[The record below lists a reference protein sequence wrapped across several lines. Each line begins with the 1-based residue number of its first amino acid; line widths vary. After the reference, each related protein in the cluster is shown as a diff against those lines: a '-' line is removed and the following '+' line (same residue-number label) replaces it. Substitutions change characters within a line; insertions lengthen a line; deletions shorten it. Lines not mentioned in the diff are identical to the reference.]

1 VNTTTTHGA
10 ALLLAAA
17 LLAPTAGTAQS
28 LEQRVLAT
36 RNGTVRLSYATK
48 PGVCGNGEHGVS
60 IRSDRED
67 DWEASCEEGPAR
79 VTLRVQDG
87 EVVDVTTRVAGRW
100 LPKEGVSDLGTVPAR
115 DAAQLFLR
123 LARRDSQGA
132 EDAIFPAI
140 IADSTKDLWRELIAM
155 ARAPK
160 LRTDVRKSAVFWVGQ
175 EAAAAATRDLQ
186 DVVGDDA
193 IEREVRESAVFAL
206 SQRPK
211 DEAVPALLQVARTSR
226 DPALRKRAIFWLGQ
240 TDDARALA
248 YFEDVLTKP

>member
-1 VNTTTTHGA
+1 M
-10 ALLLAAA
+10 
-17 LLAPTAGTAQS
+17 
-28 LEQRVLAT
+28 
-36 RNGTVRLSYATK
+36 
-48 PGVCGNGEHGVS
+48 
-60 IRSDRED
+60 
-67 DWEASCEEGPAR
+67 
-79 VTLRVQDG
+79 
-87 EVVDVTTRVAGRW
+87 VDVTTRVAGRW
-100 LPKEGVSDLGTVPAR
+100 LPKEGVTDLGTVPAR

>member
-1 VNTTTTHGA
+1 MTHGAHLLLA
-10 ALLLAAA
+10 ALLLAPAA
-17 LLAPTAGTAQS
+17 GMAQS

-48 PGVCGNGEHGVS
+48 PGVCGNGEHGISV
-60 IRSDRED
+60 RSSRDD

-79 VTLRVQDG
+79 VSLRIEGG

-100 LPKEGVSDLGTVPAR
+100 LPKEGVVDLGTVPAHE
-115 DAAQLFLR
+115 AAQLFLR
-123 LARRDSQGA
+123 LARRDSRGA

-140 IADSTKDLWRELIAM
+140 IADSTRDLWRELIAIG
-155 ARAPK
+155 RAPK
-160 LRTDVRKSAVFWVGQ
+160 LRTDVRKSAIFWVGQ
-175 EAAAAATRDLQ
+175 EAATAATRDLQ

-193 IEREVRESAVFAL
+193 IERDVRESAVFAL

-211 DEAVPALLQVARTSR
+211 DEAVTALLQVARTSR
-226 DPALRKRAIFWLGQ
+226 DPKLRKSAIFWLGQ